1 MIFPGSDITAGK
13 TVQLTWHDGGI
24 EPDARKI
31 QLPKSVAKLP
41 ESGTYWIGE
50 HGAIYKNY
58 RSGKPIVLPEE
69 KSPAEKYPTE
79 LKPQNHYHDWV
90 DAILEGRKACDEF
103 SHGGPLTETVLVGAM
118 ADRHAGE
125 WLEWDRKALKFTNNT
140 KANALVR
147 HAYRDGWK
155 VAGLG

>member
-1 MIFPGSDITAGK
+1 MKQF
-13 TVQLTWHDGGI
+13 
-24 EPDARKI
+24 
-31 QLPKSVAKLP
+31 PKSA
-41 ESGTYWIGE
+41 TCWIGE
-50 HGAIYKNY
+50 RGTIFKVYGSH
-58 RSGKPIVLPEE
+58 RPIVLPEE
-69 KSPAEKYPTE
+69 KFPAEKYPAD

-103 SHGGPLTETVLVGAM
+103 THGGPLTETVLVGAM

-125 WLEWDRKALKFTNNT
+125 WLDWDRKALKFTNNP

-147 HAYRDGWK
+147 RAYRDGWQ